1 MDLRDQILEKIIQR
15 AAVAFKKSPSELSAD
30 TKFVEDLKAK
40 SVNYVQI
47 ITVIMDEFD
56 VEYPFHG
63 VQKKEDPR
71 RSSPVRG
78 RPVRGLE
85 RSAKVIP
92 VSTSFRTFK
101 NRSYRTYK
109 TYS

>member
-56 VEYPFHG
+56 VEIPFMEFRR
-63 VQKKEDPR
+63 KKTLGEAAQF
-71 RSSPVRG
+71 VA
-78 RPVRGLE
+78 GLLGG
-85 RSAKVIP
+85 
-92 VSTSFRTFK
+92 
-101 NRSYRTYK
+101 
-109 TYS
+109 

>member
-56 VEYPFHG
+56 VEIPFMEFRR
-63 VQKKEDPR
+63 KKTLGEAAQFVA
-71 RSSPVRG
+71 SLLG
-78 RPVRGLE
+78 G
-85 RSAKVIP
+85 
-92 VSTSFRTFK
+92 
-101 NRSYRTYK
+101 
-109 TYS
+109 